1 MMPAPV
7 ALFAFNRPDAL
18 RRTLQAL
25 AANDLASTTPLVIFL
40 DGPRGKADV
49 DKVQAVREVC
59 KAVHGFRSVEICAS
73 SENRGLA
80 NSVIQGVGRVLA
92 SYDSV
97 IVLED
102 DLVTHPGF
110 LSFMNAGLERYR
122 EESAVF
128 SVCGYSSEVR
138 LPAGYAFDGYFC
150 PRSASWGWATWRD
163 RWQSV
168 DWTPTPS
175 ALRQRAAAF
184 NRWGGSDCTRMLR
197 RYLEGKNSSWAIRF
211 CYSQFLQGRTSLFP
225 VRSLVDPSAG
235 FDGKGTHCKTY
246 NRFRYQLADARKRS
260 FVLPDTVAEVPTIR
274 RSALRYHSLPL
285 RAKSFLVNLYYDLMR
300 NR

>member
-1 MMPAPV
+1 MSVPV
-7 ALFAFNRPDAL
+7 VLFAFNRPEAL

-25 AANDLASTTPLVIFL
+25 SANDLASETPLFIFL
-40 DGPRGKADV
+40 DGPRREADIE
-49 DKVQAVREVC
+49 KVQAVQDIC
-59 KAVHGFRSVEICAS
+59 AQAHGFLSLEVISS

-211 CYSQFLQGRTSLFP
+211 CYSQFLQGKTSLFP
-225 VRSLVDPSAG
+225 CRSLVDPSAG
-235 FDGKGTHCKTY
+235 FDGKGTHCNTY
-246 NRFRYQLADARKRS
+246 NRFRYRLADAGKRT
-260 FVLPDTVAEVPTIR
+260 FALPDEVVEYPSIR
-274 RSALRYHSLPL
+274 RSALRYHSLPI
-285 RAKSFLVNLYYDLMR
+285 RAKSFLFNLYYDLFSVR
-300 NR
+300 

>member
-1 MMPAPV
+1 MSVPV
-7 ALFAFNRPDAL
+7 VLFAFNRPEAL

-25 AANDLASTTPLVIFL
+25 SANDLASETPLFIFL
-40 DGPRGKADV
+40 DGPRREADIE
-49 DKVQAVREVC
+49 KVQAVQDIC
-59 KAVHGFRSVEICAS
+59 AQAHGFLSLEVS
-73 SENRGLA
+73 SSTENRGLA

-110 LSFMNAGLERYR
+110 LSFMHAGLERYR

-163 RWQSV
+163 RWLSV
-168 DWTPTPS
+168 DWNPS
-175 ALRQRAAAF
+175 PSSLQKHAAAF

-211 CYSQFLQGRTSLFP
+211 CYSQFLQGKTSLFP
-225 VRSLVDPSAG
+225 CRSLVDPSAG

-246 NRFRYQLADARKRS
+246 NRFRYRLADAGKRT
-260 FVLPDTVAEVPTIR
+260 FALPDEVVEYPSIR
-274 RSALRYHSLPL
+274 RSALRYHSLPI
-285 RAKSFLVNLYYDLMR
+285 RAKSFLFNLYYDLFR
-300 NR
+300 VR